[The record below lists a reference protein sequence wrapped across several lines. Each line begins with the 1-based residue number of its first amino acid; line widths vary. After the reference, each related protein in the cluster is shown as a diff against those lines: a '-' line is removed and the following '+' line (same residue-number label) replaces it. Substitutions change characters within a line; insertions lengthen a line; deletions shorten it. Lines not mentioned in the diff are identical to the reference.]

1 MTRIPTLRVSPK
13 QRLKQRAQLL
23 AAAALACTLP
33 LTACS
38 STDTAAEKNAGGT
51 DGGSF
56 PVTVD
61 HAYGSTEIKEEP
73 KRIVT
78 LGLSDQDPLLALGVS
93 PIAVYPWWGDYD
105 FATWPWAQ
113 DELGEAEPTV
123 LNGGVR
129 DESHPPVEEIAELEP
144 DLIISLYNG
153 TTKEQ
158 YEQLSEI
165 APVVVPDEEYSNFRI
180 TWQEA
185 TRATGEAL
193 GREDEAV
200 DLISGLEDSFAEQ
213 AEQHPDFAGK
223 EAVVAERFEEGETI
237 VRTGNDVRAQFFSQL
252 GFTIP
257 EKIGGLEPNEA
268 GEINVSDER
277 MDEISK
283 DLLVWNVG
291 FSPEAKATVE
301 DLALYGSLP
310 VVKDG
315 HVIWV
320 EDDLLSGAFS
330 WGTIL
335 SLQYALDEL
344 VPQIAETVEE
354 QPRRGE

>member
-1 MTRIPTLRVSPK
+1 MIHIPTPRISPRQALHLRV
-13 QRLKQRAQLL
+13 QRLV
-23 AAAALACTLP
+23 AAALACTLA
-33 LTACS
+33 LTACAQS
-38 STDTAAEKNAGGT
+38 ADPDSENAGDT
-51 DGGSF
+51 DNGSF

-78 LGLSDQDPLLALGVS
+78 LGLSDQDPLLALGVT

-105 FATWPWAQ
+105 YATWPWAQ
-113 DELGEAEPTV
+113 DELGDAEPTV

-129 DESHPPVEEIAELEP
+129 DEAHPPVEEIAELEP

-158 YEQLSEI
+158 YKQLSEI
-165 APVVVPDEEYSNFRI
+165 APVVVPDEEFTNFTI

-193 GREDEAV
+193 GREEEA
-200 DLISGLEDSFAEQ
+200 SGLVSDLEDSFAEQ
-213 AEQHPDFAGK
+213 AQQHPEFSGK
-223 EAVVAERFEEGETI
+223 EAVVAERFEDGETI

-257 EKIGGLEPNEA
+257 EKIGGLEPNDA
-268 GEINVSDER
+268 GEITVSDER

-301 DLALYGSLP
+301 DLALYPKLP
-310 VVKDG
+310 VVQDD
-315 HVIWV
+315 HVLWV

-335 SLQYALDEL
+335 SLQYALDEMA
-344 VPQIAETVEE
+344 PQIAETVE
-354 QPRRGE
+354 